1 MSTFFHWLVALVGS
15 WALFHSAPPPPP
27 APSLSPGQVIRFR
40 VIANSD
46 SPYDQAVK
54 LKVRDAELRFLEPRL
69 LGLPSRAATWA
80 ELERDKRQLGAIAQK
95 VLEQNGAS
103 YSAAVHLTTTSFP
116 AKSYGTL
123 ILPAGRYQAL
133 LIVLGRGAGHNWWCV
148 LYPSLC
154 FVDINNGLAVPASQ
168 AAVAPVHLQV
178 RWGIGNFLRLL
189 SSVL

>member
-1 MSTFFHWLVALVGS
+1 MSAFFHWLVALVSS
-15 WALFHSAPPPPP
+15 WTLWYQAPPPPP

-46 SPYDQAVK
+46 SAYDQAVK

-69 LGLPSRAATWA
+69 VGLPSRQATWA
-80 ELERDKRQLGAIAQK
+80 ELEREQKQLGTIADK
-95 VLEQNGAS
+95 VLEQNGAP

-116 AKSYGTL
+116 TKSYGTL

-154 FVDINNGLAVPASQ
+154 FVDLNNGLAVPASQ
-168 AAVAPVHLQV
+168 AAAAPVHLKV